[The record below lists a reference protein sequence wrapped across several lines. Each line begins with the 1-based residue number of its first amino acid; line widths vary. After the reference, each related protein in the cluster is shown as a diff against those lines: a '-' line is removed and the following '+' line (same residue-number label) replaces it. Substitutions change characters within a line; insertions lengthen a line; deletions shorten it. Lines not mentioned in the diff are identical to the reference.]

1 MPSSHSAHLGIHP
14 ISQPFRRV
22 SKSAPPA
29 RCGRGISDPQ
39 RSSKS
44 FQNSGAS
51 STCLTLDGLVMFGK
65 WHGTDE
71 WRKKNGPKFPW
82 NIDWL
87 IDGKIISWFSIINP
101 YKYIA
106 SWVLSS
112 LLRLQGGKPP
122 YTRHEYESLKFFQ
135 MFSLGWSTS
144 AVMYMYKYPTLL
156 CIKKNIYI

>member
-1 MPSSHSAHLGIHP
+1 MQKSPIRRIWKHP
-14 ISQPFRRV
+14 ISQTFRRV

-112 LLRLQGGKPP
+112 LLRLQGGN
-122 YTRHEYESLKFFQ
+122 RHIPA
-135 MFSLGWSTS
+135 MNMRAWSS
-144 AVMYMYKYPTLL
+144 FKCFLLAGAHLLL
-156 CIKKNIYI
+156 CICINILHFYV